1 MADNGLWRLQ
11 LGYKSNK
18 KCLVWKLTSSAKIWD
33 LSEVTEAYSLASK
46 GYSKLPN
53 NRAARLSILD
63 IKENKR
69 SATFQPVIIDG

>member
-1 MADNGLWRLQ
+1 MKVDIFS
-11 LGYKSNK
+11 K
-18 KCLVWKLTSSAKIWD
+18 
-33 LSEVTEAYSLASK
+33 LSEVTEAYSLASR

-69 SATFQPVIIDG
+69 SATFQPLIIIDG

>member
-1 MADNGLWRLQ
+1 MDTNQTESVSYEIQHLQ
-11 LGYKSNK
+11 QNFGALM
-18 KCLVWKLTSSAKIWD
+18 
-33 LSEVTEAYSLASK
+33 EVTEAYSLAPR

-53 NRAARLSILD
+53 NRAARLSILG

>member
-1 MADNGLWRLQ
+1 MVSGGSN
-11 LGYKSNK
+11 LGTNQTKSVLYMKVDIFSN
-18 KCLVWKLTSSAKIWD
+18 
-33 LSEVTEAYSLASK
+33 LSEVTEAYSLASR

-69 SATFQPVIIDG
+69 SATFQPLIIIDG